1 MAKKNIA
8 QTIRFQDKGF
18 RLSIDALK
26 KQARAKAA
34 NHANWRSPALK
45 FVSFHQGVLTLMNTS
60 ENRSH
65 KLILQVK
72 ENCLQVT
79 CGCRNEQPTICGHSY
94 AALYAIIWQLGE
106 RYFQKLQPDGLI
118 AMAFA
123 HKKYFDKKE
132 SIAGL
137 DVSARPEQQSIFFLA
152 PKLEKF
158 DIATILRLPLPAVK
172 KKVVDSAHT
181 REVIPDSE
189 QSLAYILMISARNK
203 LLPSLMPCAGK
214 LNKKRTEVRTFRQ
227 FLSGIEKQSSHLLTS
242 SQRDL
247 NIACY
252 HLWKIVEKQKGS
264 IVNDQPTKNSI
275 QTLTAIFHA
284 WEKIIPMLQRQPFV
298 YSYYLYGVRELKGTP
313 QKRRIRKITLSS
325 DFPELRFIL
334 KDMGV
339 FYQLEMQVW
348 VNNNLL
354 LEPDI
359 GTTLFIRD
367 NQTQY
372 ILSSIRDAA
381 IAEWIDRSGGWIT
394 IFKEHFNKFEQEI
407 LTPLRQYYPIEKT
420 GTREKNK

>member
-1 MAKKNIA
+1 MAKKIIA

-60 ENRSH
+60 ENRLH
-65 KLILQVK
+65 TLILQVK
-72 ENCLQVT
+72 ENCLLVT
-79 CGCRNEQPTICGHSY
+79 CGCGNRQPTICVHAY
-94 AALYAIIWQLGE
+94 AALYVIIWQLGE
-106 RYFQKLQPDGLI
+106 QYFQKLQPDGLM

-132 SIAGL
+132 CLAGL

-172 KKVVDSAHT
+172 KKVVDSEPT
-181 REVIPDSE
+181 REATPNGE
-189 QSLAYILMISARNK
+189 ESLAYLLIISARNK
-203 LLPSLMPCAGK
+203 LLPALMPCTGK
-214 LNKKRTEVRTFRQ
+214 LNKKGTEVKTFRQ
-227 FLSGIEKQSSHLLTS
+227 FLSGIEQQSSHLLTS

-247 NIACY
+247 NMACY
-252 HLWKIVEKQKGS
+252 HLWKIVEKQKGN
-264 IVNDQPTKNSI
+264 IVNNQPTKNSI
-275 QTLTAIFHA
+275 QSLTAIFHA

-298 YSYYLYGVRELKGTP
+298 YSYYLYGVKELKGTP

-325 DFPELRFIL
+325 DLPELRFIL

-348 VNNNLL
+348 VNDNLL
-354 LEPDI
+354 LDPDV

-367 NQTQY
+367 SQKLY
-372 ILSSIRDAA
+372 MLSSIRDAA

-394 IFKEHFNKFEQEI
+394 IFKEHFNKFGQEI
-407 LTPLRQYYPIEKT
+407 LTPLRQHYPIEKT
-420 GTREKNK
+420 GIRDKNT